1 MFEATQPVAGVSL
14 DLLGSGLIKL
24 LRLQREIQR
33 SLASEFMA
41 TRESTGLLRPTL
53 LMAMAFAF
61 GAVHA
66 ATPGHGKSIVVSY
79 FLGQGGVARRG
90 IAMSA
95 KVIATHVLSAI
106 ALVTATTFVVDV
118 SLGMRP
124 ADFPAVRLIS
134 YAGIAIIG
142 SWLLW
147 RAVRRQGGA
156 SLDAAGTRE
165 GALPYFA
172 GMSPCPLTTIIMVV
186 ALANGMVTLGLL
198 VSLSMAFGM
207 IVTVSLFALAIILC
221 RRLLLDFLRRHAAHV
236 ERIARGLEILG
247 ATAVTVIGLLLL
259 SAEIV

>member
-14 DLLGSGLIKL
+14 DLLGAALVEL

-41 TRESTGLLRPTL
+41 ARESTGLLRPTL
-53 LMAMAFAF
+53 LIAMAFAF

-66 ATPGHGKSIVVSY
+66 VTPGHGKSIVVSY

-90 IAMSA
+90 VTMSA
-95 KVIATHVLSAI
+95 KVIVTHVLSAI
-106 ALVTATTFVVDV
+106 ALATATTFVIDV

-134 YAGIAIIG
+134 YAGVALVG

-147 RAVRRQGGA
+147 RAVRRKGGT
-156 SLDAAGTRE
+156 SLHAPATRE

-172 GMSPCPLTTIIMVV
+172 GMSPCPLTTIILVV
-186 ALANGMVTLGLL
+186 ALH
-198 VSLSMAFGM
+198 
-207 IVTVSLFALAIILC
+207 
-221 RRLLLDFLRRHAAHV
+221 FLRRHAAHV

-247 ATAVTVIGLLLL
+247 AAAVTVIGLLLL
-259 SAEIV
+259 AAEIV